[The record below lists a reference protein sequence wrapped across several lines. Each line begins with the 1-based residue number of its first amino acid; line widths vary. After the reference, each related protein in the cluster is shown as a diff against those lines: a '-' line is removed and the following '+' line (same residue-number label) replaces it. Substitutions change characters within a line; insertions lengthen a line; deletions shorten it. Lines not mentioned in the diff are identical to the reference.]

1 MVFISYLKNYF
12 VIVSNIFVNKWY
24 YKLFYLMK
32 FINKIRKSKLRLKCL
47 FCIYQILNI
56 TYPIESHIS
65 LLKTMN
71 SGLNNG
77 EQRESIKLRS
87 VDN

>member
-1 MVFISYLKNYF
+1 M
-12 VIVSNIFVNKWY
+12 
-24 YKLFYLMK
+24 
-32 FINKIRKSKLRLKCL
+32 NKISSILSELR
-47 FCIYQILNI
+47 QRVWG
-56 TYPIESHIS
+56 IS